1 MWYLYVMAFHSAVKK
16 DKIMKL
22 AGKCVDLEIIL
33 NEVAQIQEENT
44 VCSLSYQILACDVYM

>member
-1 MWYLYVMAFHSAVKK
+1 MAFHSAVKK